1 MTVKS
6 VRATITLQIFP
17 YLNNGQLCKKIAED
31 AKKIA
36 EGFQV
41 RDVVPTSGTVSF
53 VFKNL
58 SDSQK
63 HRLAKPDDLIMYT
76 RAITQAV
83 RCDMVRLPVRFLYE
97 SAETKSE
104 VQPMFYATL
113 QIRMH
118 RVAY

>member
-41 RDVVPTSGTVSF
+41 RDVIPTSGTVSF

-58 SDSQK
+58 NDSQK
-63 HRLAKPDDLIMYT
+63 HRLAKSDDLIMYAG
-76 RAITQAV
+76 AISKAIH
-83 RCDMVRLPVRFLYE
+83 CDLVRLPVRFVYE
-97 SAETKSE
+97 AAETKAE
-104 VQPMFYATL
+104 TQPMFYATL

-118 RVAY
+118 RVIY

>member
-17 YLNNGQLCKKIAED
+17 YLNNGQL
-31 AKKIA
+31 
-36 EGFQV
+36 
-41 RDVVPTSGTVSF
+41 SGTVSF

-118 RVAY
+118 RVVY